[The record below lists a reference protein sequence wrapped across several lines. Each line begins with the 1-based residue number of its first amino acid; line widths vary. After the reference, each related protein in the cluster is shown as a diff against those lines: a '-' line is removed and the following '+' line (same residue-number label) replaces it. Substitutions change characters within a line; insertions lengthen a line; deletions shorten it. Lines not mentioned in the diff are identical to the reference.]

1 MKVIKPLAA
10 ISWLL
15 AMLMLLTGCTQ
26 KEQATGPSPLES
38 LAASS
43 SSNDTL
49 WNKMKARFRG
59 DNQALPQD
67 RIEALGDAAIQ
78 TGDYESSL
86 LDFLSILRQ
95 NPERYDLHYKVAVLF
110 LLNGQWP
117 AAKQELALVLVHRPE
132 MLQAHEAMGLVHLQ
146 EKNYPLAIDEFQTV
160 LAQDP
165 QRVNSLHLLG
175 LAYLESGQPGKAVV
189 KLKRVLA
196 VDPRHVSSIPAL
208 GQAYID
214 LKDYRQAIAC
224 LQQGLALDP
233 KNEKLNYQMGMALAA
248 EKRYNEAMDAFMK
261 AGDEA
266 QAYNNIGVHYFV
278 AGQYEEAAKCFQRAI
293 ELRPSFYEEAKTNLQ
308 RALEK
313 LQELRQGDG

>member
-1 MKVIKPLAA
+1 MKTIKPLVGSA
-10 ISWLL
+10 WLL
-15 AMLMLLTGCTQ
+15 VVLIVLTGCTQ
-26 KEQATGPSPLES
+26 QEQSTGPSPLES
-38 LAASS
+38 LVGSS
-43 SSNDTL
+43 SSNDTI
-49 WNKMKARFRG
+49 WNRMKARFRS

-67 RIEALGDAAIQ
+67 RLEALGDAAIQ

-86 LDFLSILRQ
+86 LNFLSILRK

-110 LLNGQWP
+110 LLNGQWL
-117 AAKQELALVLVHRPE
+117 AAKKELALVLVHQPE
-132 MLQAHEAMGLVHLQ
+132 MLQAHEAMGLLHLQ

-165 QRVNSLHLLG
+165 QRLNSLHLLG
-175 LAYLESGQPGKAVV
+175 VAYLESGQPGKAVV
-189 KLKRVLA
+189 QLKRVLA
-196 VDPRHVSSIPAL
+196 IDPRHVSSIPPL

-248 EKRYNEAMDAFMK
+248 DQRYNEAMDAFLK

-266 QAYNNIGVHYFV
+266 QAYNNIGVHYFM

>member
-1 MKVIKPLAA
+1 MKTIKPLACIA
-10 ISWLL
+10 GLL

-43 SSNDTL
+43 FSNDTI
-49 WNKMKARFRG
+49 WNKMKERFRG
-59 DNQALPQD
+59 DKEALPPD
-67 RIEALGDAAIQ
+67 RIEALGDAAVQ
-78 TGDYESSL
+78 VGDYESSL
-86 LDFLSILRQ
+86 LDFLSILRK

-110 LLNGQWP
+110 LLNGQWT
-117 AAKQELALVLVHRPE
+117 AAKQELALVLVHQPE

-146 EKNYPLAIDEFQTV
+146 EKNYPLAIEEFRTV
-160 LAQDP
+160 LAQDS

-175 LAYLESGQPGKAVV
+175 VAYLESGQPGKAVV
-189 KLKRVLA
+189 QLKRVLA

-208 GQAYID
+208 GQAYTD

-248 EKRYNEAMDAFMK
+248 EKRYNEAMDAFLK

-313 LQELRQGDG
+313 LQQLRQGDG

>member
-1 MKVIKPLAA
+1 MKTIKPLAVIA
-10 ISWLL
+10 WLL
-15 AMLMLLTGCTQ
+15 AMLMLLSGCAQ
-26 KEQATGPSPLES
+26 EQATAPSPVEN
-38 LAASS
+38 LAGSS
-43 SSNDTL
+43 SSNDTI
-49 WNKMKARFRG
+49 WSKMKSHFRR
-59 DNQALPQD
+59 DNQPLPQD
-67 RIEALGDAAIQ
+67 RVEALGDAAVQ

-86 LDFLSILRQ
+86 VDFLSILRK

-110 LLNGQWP
+110 LLNGQWA

-132 MLQAHEAMGLVHLQ
+132 MLQAHEAMGLVLLQ
-146 EKNYPLAIDEFQTV
+146 EKNYPQAIEEFQTV
-160 LAQDP
+160 LGQDP

-175 LAYLESGQPGKAVV
+175 VAYLESGQPGKAVV
-189 KLKRVLA
+189 QLKRALVI
-196 VDPRHVSSIPAL
+196 DPRHVSSIPAL

-214 LKDYRQAIAC
+214 LKDNRQAIAC

-248 EKRYNEAMDAFMK
+248 EKRYNEALDAFMK

-293 ELRPSFYEEAKTNLQ
+293 ELRPSYYEEAKTNLQ

-313 LQELRQGDG
+313 LQQVRQGDS

>member
-1 MKVIKPLAA
+1 MKAIKPLAGIA
-10 ISWLL
+10 WLL
-15 AMLMLLTGCTQ
+15 AMLIVLSGCTE
-26 KEQATGPSPLES
+26 KEQTGPSPLES

-43 SSNDTL
+43 VSNDTI
-49 WNKMKARFRG
+49 WSRMKARFRG
-59 DNQALPQD
+59 DKQALSQD
-67 RIEALGDAAIQ
+67 RIEALGDAAVQ

-86 LDFLSILRQ
+86 LDFLSILRE

-110 LLNGQWP
+110 LLNGQLA

-132 MLQAHEAMGLVHLQ
+132 MLQAHEAMGLVLLQ
-146 EKNYPLAIDEFQTV
+146 EKNYPQAIEEFQTV
-160 LAQDP
+160 LGQDS

-175 LAYLESGQPGKAVV
+175 VAYLESGQPGKAVV
-189 KLKRVLA
+189 QLKRVLA
-196 VDPRHVSSIPAL
+196 LDPRHVSSIPAL

-224 LQQGLALDP
+224 LQQGLTLDP

-248 EKRYNEAMDAFMK
+248 DKRYNEAMDAFMK

-313 LQELRQGDG
+313 LQQIRQGDG

>member
-1 MKVIKPLAA
+1 MKAIKSLAGIA
-10 ISWLL
+10 WLL
-15 AMLMLLTGCTQ
+15 AMLMLLSGCAQ
-26 KEQATGPSPLES
+26 EQATGPSPLEA

-43 SSNDTL
+43 SSNDTV
-49 WNKMKARFRG
+49 WNRMKAHFRG
-59 DNQALPQD
+59 DKQALPQD
-67 RIEALGDAAIQ
+67 RVEALGDAAVQ

-86 LDFLSILRQ
+86 LDFLEILRK

-110 LLNGQWP
+110 LLNGQWA

-146 EKNYPLAIDEFQTV
+146 EKNYSQAIDEFQTV
-160 LAQDP
+160 LGQEP

-175 LAYLESGQPGKAVV
+175 VAYLESGQPGKAVV
-189 KLKRVLA
+189 QLKRVLV
-196 VDPRHVSSIPAL
+196 VDPRHVSSIPPL

-224 LQQGLALDP
+224 LQQGLTLDP
-233 KNEKLNYQMGMALAA
+233 KNQKLNYQMGMALAA
-248 EKRYNEAMDAFMK
+248 DKRYNEALDAFMK

-293 ELRPSFYEEAKTNLQ
+293 ELRPTFYEEAKANLQ

-313 LQELRQGDG
+313 LQQLRQGNS